1 MCAILTSKYKISW
14 HIPRSKNTPFKMPV
28 DPTCIFTTCT
38 AAYCIPHA
46 VLSFCVQ
53 CRMLCAFS
61 GWRFSFQCI
70 MQCYFLLFLSSF
82 PLGTKRTFDLWLC
95 ASSHFEQLDAIKRH
109 SHLLTQTFPSA
120 DITVWPHIE
129 LHYDVGFRA
138 VTANYRIL
146 TAYS

>member
-1 MCAILTSKYKISW
+1 MCYPYVEVQNFVTYSTVKEHTIQNASGSHLYIHDLHSCILHSSCCTVFLCPMPYAVRVFRMAFLISV
-14 HIPRSKNTPFKMPV
+14 H
-28 DPTCIFTTCT
+28 
-38 AAYCIPHA
+38 YA
-46 VLSFCVQ
+46 VLLSFISI
-53 CRMLCAFS
+53 L
-61 GWRFSFQCI
+61 
-70 MQCYFLLFLSSF
+70 LSSRD
-82 PLGTKRTFDLWLC
+82 KEDFDLWLC
-95 ASSHFEQLDAIKRH
+95 PSSHFEQLDAIKRH